1 MIKYIYKSCQ
11 KNKNEIFRF
20 IIVGSSLFILSNS
33 LYLIIKNLLFINYI
47 VSISI
52 TNAICVFIHYL
63 LNKNFTYKSEKF
75 SQIQL
80 IKYFMYLLFNYFL
93 SILFGYFFI
102 TILNFNSNF
111 LIFYTTPFTMISS
124 YLLMKFFVFRKI

>member
-1 MIKYIYKSCQ
+1 M
-11 KNKNEIFRF
+11 NMNEIIRF

-33 LYLIIKNLLFINYI
+33 LYLIIKNFLLFNYI
-47 VSISI
+47 ISISI

-63 LNKNFTYKSEKF
+63 LNKNFTYNSNKT
-75 SQIQL
+75 SQMQV
-80 IKYFMYLLFNYFL
+80 IKYFFYLLFNYFL
-93 SILFGYFFI
+93 SIVLGYFFI
-102 TILNFNSNF
+102 TFLNFNSNF